1 MKEKKEKKTSIVIAT
16 GKSEAEYSKG
26 LEDYEKD
33 GVEPKASCWICRRV
47 QGEKTVKLID
57 NQGTG
62 EKIAQAYE
70 TELYYSHRK
79 VDKKEDVIWQYCLCA
94 DCINLVESESVAQ

>member
-16 GKSEAEYSKG
+16 GKSEVEYAKG
-26 LEDYEKD
+26 LENYEKK
-33 GVEPKASCWICRRV
+33 GIEPKANCWICRRV

-57 NQGTG
+57 NSGTG

-70 TELYYSHRK
+70 TELYYSYRK
-79 VDKKEDVIWQYCLCA
+79 MDTKKDVTWQYCLCA
-94 DCINLVESESVAQ
+94 DCINLLESEKIVQ